1 MRLFMTTTQKTKRE
15 SSSKIELA
23 FMRLLLAVLKTA
35 LLIVAIVATAQAEP
49 RQSTERNHNYILRRQ
64 QVFNGHTD
72 DATDLRQA

>member
-1 MRLFMTTTQKTKRE
+1 MTTTQNTKRE

-35 LLIVAIVATAQAEP
+35 LLIVAIVATAQAEL
-49 RQSTERNHNYILRRQ
+49 RQSTERNHNYIL
-64 QVFNGHTD
+64 TD

>member
-49 RQSTERNHNYILRRQ
+49 RQSTERNPNYILRRQ